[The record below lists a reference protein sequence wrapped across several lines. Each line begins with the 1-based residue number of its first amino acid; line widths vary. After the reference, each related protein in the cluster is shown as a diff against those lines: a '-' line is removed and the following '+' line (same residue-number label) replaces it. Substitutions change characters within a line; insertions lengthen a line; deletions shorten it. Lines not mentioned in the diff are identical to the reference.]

1 MVKVLIFMEKI
12 NEILDYTIYF
22 SEKVHISIK
31 GIIIVT
37 SILFITSIIL
47 SLIRKIAT
55 RKLFESDKKK
65 FVSLFSYTKWFVYLI
80 IFLIALNT
88 IGVNITAIFAASAA
102 LLVGIGLA
110 LQTLIQDIISGILIM
125 IDKSLHVGDI
135 IEVEGKMGQVEN
147 IKLRTTRVIT
157 IDNRV
162 VIVPNHLFLT
172 NSLYNY
178 TSNSEETREI
188 IDVGVAYGS
197 DLQLVKKIL
206 LEIVNSHPDVLKEP
220 KPVVLFMNFGDSSLD
235 FRLAFS
241 VKDSFNA
248 RFPKSDIRFEID
260 RLFRENNITIPF
272 PQRDVHIYKTHK

>member
-1 MVKVLIFMEKI
+1 LLEKLKDIF
-12 NEILDYTIYF
+12 NYTINF
-22 SEKVHISIK
+22 GEHTSISLK
-31 GIIIVT
+31 GILIVIT
-37 SILFITSIIL
+37 ILFITSLIL
-47 SLIRKIAT
+47 KLIRKFFT
-55 RKLFESDKKK
+55 RKLLETDKRK
-65 FVSLFSYTKWFVYLI
+65 FVSLFSYGKWFIYLI
-80 IFLIALNT
+80 IFLVTLNT

-125 IDKSLHVGDI
+125 VDQSLHVGDI

-157 IDNRV
+157 TDNRV

-178 TSNSEETREI
+178 TSNSEVTREI
-188 IDVGVAYGS
+188 IEVGVAYGS
-197 DLQLVKKIL
+197 DLQLVKEVL
-206 LEIVNSHPDVLKEP
+206 LQIVNKHPDVLKDP
-220 KPVVLFMNFGDSSLD
+220 KPVVLFMDFGDSSLN

-260 RLFRENNITIPF
+260 RLFREHNITIPF
-272 PQRDVHIYKTHK
+272 PQRDVHFYKKTK

>member
-1 MVKVLIFMEKI
+1 MEKI

>member
-1 MVKVLIFMEKI
+1 LLERLKDIF
-12 NEILDYTIYF
+12 NYTINF
-22 SEKVHISIK
+22 GEHTSISIK
-31 GIIIVT
+31 GVLIVIA
-37 SILFITSIIL
+37 ILFITSL
-47 SLIRKIAT
+47 FLKLIRKIFT
-55 RKLFESDKKK
+55 RKLLETDKMK
-65 FVSLFSYTKWFVYLI
+65 FISLFSYAKWFVYLI
-80 IFLIALNT
+80 IFLVTLNT

-125 IDKSLHVGDI
+125 VDQSLHVGDI
-135 IEVEGKMGQVEN
+135 IEVEGKMGRVEN

-157 IDNRV
+157 TDNRV

-178 TSNSEETREI
+178 TSNSEVTREI
-188 IDVGVAYGS
+188 IEVGVAYGS
-197 DLQLVKKIL
+197 DLQLVKEVL
-206 LEIVNSHPDVLKEP
+206 LQIVNKHPDVLKDP
-220 KPVVLFMNFGDSSLD
+220 KPVVLFMDFGDSSLN

-260 RLFRENNITIPF
+260 RLFREHNITIPF
-272 PQRDVHIYKTHK
+272 PQRDVHFYKKN